1 MSNGVKRLT
10 ELVKELESS
19 GGDES
24 RLHPARCALN
34 FKRSW
39 VELGAALTEV
49 RKSGAFRGW
58 GYEDL
63 PTYCATE
70 LGMRRA
76 TADKLL
82 VSYAT
87 LRKHAPDR
95 LAEPSSEV
103 PSYQA
108 LDYLAR
114 VTSEPRGN
122 GDAPRNAPEKAP
134 SKKVL
139 DALHTAVFD
148 EGCSVRALREQFDP
162 LVRPRTADQ
171 KQEVVLR
178 KLSATARKLLEH
190 LTEAE
195 DLETKPVKG
204 LRDVIKGLRSQTEAL
219 SQELKDLTKT
229 KAKAKAKAA

>member
-10 ELVKELESS
+10 ELVKELEAS
-19 GGDES
+19 GGDEA

-39 VELGAALTEV
+39 VDLGAALTEV
-49 RKSGAFRGW
+49 RKKGAFRAW

-63 PTYCATE
+63 LGYCASE
-70 LGMRRA
+70 LGMRAA

-87 LRKHAPDR
+87 LRKHAPNR
-95 LAEPSSEV
+95 LKEPTSEI
-103 PSYQA
+103 PSYEA

-139 DALHTAVFD
+139 DAIHTAVFD
-148 EGCSVRALREQFDP
+148 EGCSVRQLREQFDP
-162 LVRPRTADQ
+162 LVRPRTAIQ
-171 KQEVVLR
+171 QQEVVLKR
-178 KLSATARKLLEH
+178 LSATAQRLLEQ

-195 DLETKPVKG
+195 GLETKPVKG
-204 LRDVIKGLRSQTEAL
+204 LRDVIKSLRSQTEAL
-219 SQELKDLTKT
+219 TEELKGL
-229 KAKAKAKAA
+229 AKAKKAA